1 MSLTIRRYMSMKKIS
16 KQREAEIEKMLK
28 EDGDEGKWD
37 RKELGNDPKHIDVSE
52 YSKSST
58 GTSIRMPM
66 KLIQD
71 LKRISEKKGIPY
83 QTYIKMVLTK
93 NVRDE
98 DASAA

>member
-1 MSLTIRRYMSMKKIS
+1 MSMKKIS

-66 KLIQD
+66 KL
-71 LKRISEKKGIPY
+71 KRISEKKGIPY
-83 QTYIKMVLTK
+83 QT
-93 NVRDE
+93 
-98 DASAA
+98 